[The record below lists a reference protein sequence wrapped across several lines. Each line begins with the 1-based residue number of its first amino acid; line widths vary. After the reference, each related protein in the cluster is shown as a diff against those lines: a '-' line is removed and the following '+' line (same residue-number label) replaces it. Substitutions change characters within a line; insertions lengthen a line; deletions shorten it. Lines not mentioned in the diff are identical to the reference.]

1 VYRVSRHALSMT
13 QAVSVR
19 LDDEAL
25 RALAQLEATGLGRSE
40 AIRKALVEAA
50 SRLQDVRALASEV
63 AALEADEEDRLEML
77 AVADLI
83 SVGSGSTSTRRISR
97 GKRSCRT
104 DDPWT

>member
-1 VYRVSRHALSMT
+1 MYRDSRYDAGMA

-25 RALAQLEATGLGRSE
+25 RALGRLEATGLSRSE

-50 SRLQDVRALASEV
+50 ARLQDMHALASEV

-77 AVADLI
+77 AVADLME
-83 SVGSGSTSTRRISR
+83 SLRAPG
-97 GKRSCRT
+97 
-104 DDPWT
+104 

>member
-1 VYRVSRHALSMT
+1 MYRGSRYAWRMA

-25 RALAQLEATGLGRSE
+25 KALGRLEATGLSRSE

-50 SRLQDVRALASEV
+50 SRLQGMHALASEV

-77 AVADLI
+77 AVADLME
-83 SVGSGSTSTRRISR
+83 SLRAPG
-97 GKRSCRT
+97 
-104 DDPWT
+104 